1 VVTETDGVFE
11 VGWRHQLFGSSA
23 RQTPGARRI
32 CIGVR
37 ARRWWSMA

>member
-1 VVTETDGVFE
+1 VISETDRALN
-11 VGWRHQLFGSSA
+11 VGCRHRLIGGSA